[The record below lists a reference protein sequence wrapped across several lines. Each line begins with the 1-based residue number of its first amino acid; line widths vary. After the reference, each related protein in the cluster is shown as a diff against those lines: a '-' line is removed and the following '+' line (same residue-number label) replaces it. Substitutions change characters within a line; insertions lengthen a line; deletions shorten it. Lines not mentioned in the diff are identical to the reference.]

1 MSWLFACSIFESF
14 KFSEIEC
21 FRKKVIGDRK
31 KKNNIK
37 INKKNLKK
45 KCK

>member
-14 KFSEIEC
+14 KFFEIEC

-31 KKNNIK
+31 KNNIK
-37 INKKNLKK
+37 INKIKN